1 MDQIQMAGEAKTD
14 ADLQDLSI
22 ETFQIDE
29 LTDLNMDAALSSISV
44 CSSTT
49 SSTCCG

>member
-1 MDQIQMAGEAKTD
+1 MNQIQMAGEEKAN
-14 ADLQDLSI
+14 ADLLDLSI
-22 ETFQIDE
+22 ETFQVDE
-29 LTDLNMDAALSSISV
+29 LTDLNMDAALSISV